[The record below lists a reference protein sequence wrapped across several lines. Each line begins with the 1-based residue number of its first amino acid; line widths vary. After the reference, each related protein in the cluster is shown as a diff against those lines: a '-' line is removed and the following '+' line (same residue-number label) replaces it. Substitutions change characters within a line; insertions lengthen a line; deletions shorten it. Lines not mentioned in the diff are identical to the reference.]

1 MRFAVALMLPVL
13 FVASTCFAEEPLP
26 EKADPPPG
34 VKAEE
39 GDQVS
44 KLKLENYLIP
54 AVEILA
60 YETALNLFDRAF
72 LDSEDFDSSWSSFT
86 YNLGHG
92 WVFDDDAYEMN
103 QFLHPYGGSI
113 YYGFARSA
121 GLSFYE
127 SFLYTL
133 AGSTIWEYAGEKTRP
148 SINDGITTTIA
159 GTFLG
164 EALFRISQ
172 LLLEDAEGSPGV
184 LRELAAAAISPPT
197 GLNRNA
203 FGHTFDKVFPSRAPA
218 VYTRFSIGGLWNT
231 TVSDTGV
238 PEGLHRAGV
247 IANLTIA
254 YGQPGKSDY
263 PYTRPFDYFRMD
275 LELSSIPE
283 AILQS
288 LLLHGMI
295 VGEKYDWGPDFRG
308 IWGIYGIYDYIS
320 PELFRASNT
329 GLAVGTSFQWWLSKD
344 VALQTTALAGVG
356 FGAGGTIATQGERD
370 YHYGVAP
377 EAVLGLHLL
386 LSDFASLDL
395 TGREYL
401 ISGVGSDDAHGV
413 ENVVRVQLGATVR
426 FWRSHAVTLQYTV
439 SRRDAYYADVLDD
452 RHQTVGSV
460 SLVYTL
466 VGDPNFGAVEWRE
479 DP

>member
-1 MRFAVALMLPVL
+1 MRFSLTLTLSALLMSSPGI
-13 FVASTCFAEEPLP
+13 AEESPPDELP
-26 EKADPPPG
+26 PASADADGPG
-34 VKAEE
+34 QDAR
-39 GDQVS
+39 
-44 KLKLENYLIP
+44 LKLENYLIP

-60 YETALNLFDRAF
+60 YETALNLFDRNF
-72 LDSEDFDSSWSSFT
+72 LDSDDFDSSWSTFT
-86 YNLGHG
+86 YNIRHG

-103 QFLHPYGGSI
+103 QFLHPYGGSL
-113 YYGFARSA
+113 YYAFARSA

-133 AGSTIWEYAGEKTRP
+133 AGSTIWEYAGESTRP
-148 SINDGITTTIA
+148 SINDGITTTVA

-172 LLLEDAEGSPGV
+172 LILEDGEGSPGV

-203 FGHTFDKVFPSRAPA
+203 FGHMFDKVDPSRSPA
-218 VYTRFSIGGLWNT
+218 VYTRLSIGGLWNT
-231 TVSDTGV
+231 HVSDRGV
-238 PEGLHRAGV
+238 PDGLHRAGV
-247 IANLTIA
+247 IANFSIA
-254 YGQPGKSDY
+254 YGQPGKPEY
-263 PYTRPFDYFRMD
+263 AYRKPFDYFRMD
-275 LELSSIPE
+275 LEVSSIPE

-288 LLLHGMI
+288 LLVHGLI
-295 VGEKYDWGPDFRG
+295 LGEKYDWGPDFRG
-308 IWGIYGIYDYIS
+308 IWGVYGIYDYIS

-329 GLAVGTSFQWWLSKD
+329 GLAVGTTFQWWLSDD
-344 VALQTTALAGVG
+344 VALQTSALAGIG
-356 FGAGGTIATQGERD
+356 FGAGGTIRAQGERD

-401 ISGVGSDDAHGV
+401 ISGVGSDDSHGV